1 MIKRIEFENYRM
13 CYQMTTYG
21 GQSGTAVL
29 YGDKLVAIHK
39 GSGRKSEE
47 FNFGRIISLE
57 MAERL
62 VEWSI

>member
-1 MIKRIEFENYRM
+1 M

-57 MAERL
+57 MAEKL